1 MQGDSNI
8 LLVVRAFWE
17 LLRYDVVMRMWGFRG
32 VHEDLRRTRCRSAK
46 GNPAAEDAIGQAMK
60 WALCI
65 YWKQALC
72 LQRSVAAV
80 RLFRRYG
87 IAANLV
93 IGYRSNPFLSHAWV
107 EVEGRVVN
115 DSPVYQQRLFALDRI

>member
-1 MQGDSNI
+1 MPGYFSI
-8 LLVVRAFWE
+8 LLVARAFWE
-17 LLRYDVVMRMWGFRG
+17 LLRYDVVMRVWGFRG
-32 VHEDLRRTRCRSAK
+32 VHEDLHRTQSRPAK
-46 GNPAAEDAIGQAMK
+46 GDPAAEDAIGEAIK
-60 WALCI
+60 WALSL

-93 IGYRSNPFLSHAWV
+93 IGYRSTPFFSHAWV

>member
-8 LLVVRAFWE
+8 LLVARAFWE
-17 LLRYDVVMRMWGFRG
+17 LLRYDVVMRVWGFRG
-32 VHEDLRRTRCRSAK
+32 VHEDLHRTRPRPAK
-46 GNPAAEDAIGQAMK
+46 RNPAAQDAIGEAMK
-60 WALCI
+60 WALSL

-93 IGYRSNPFLSHAWV
+93 IGYRSTPFLSHAWV